1 MADLSVF
8 WLRVAAV
15 LYSVGLLHAILTLVK
30 RKQQL
35 MRPALLTLGLGAVF
49 HFVSIVEDGLTTQH
63 CPITNLY
70 QTLSMC
76 SFLIVILYFVVAWR
90 YKVEGLSLFV
100 FPLVFVMSL
109 VATMGHPVDS
119 WPNSALRTA
128 WLTVHIV
135 LVLLGY
141 AALALTAIAALL
153 YLFQEHELKSK
164 RPGRFH
170 NRLPAL
176 GTLDDMISR
185 FMGLGFALMTL
196 GVIAASTWAF
206 IELKSAWIT
215 QPSIAISFFTWG
227 MYLALVFLRVTAGW
241 RGRKAAVMTVV
252 VLGFCAVTWV
262 AHSHLGGWVARP

>member
-1 MADLSVF
+1 MSVF
-8 WLRVAAV
+8 WLRIAAA
-15 LYSVGLLHAILTLVK
+15 LYSIGLLHAIMTLVK
-30 RKQQL
+30 RKEQL
-35 MRPALLTLGLGAVF
+35 MRPALLTLALGAVF
-49 HFVSIVEDGLTTQH
+49 HLVSIVEDGLTTQH

-76 SFLIVILYFVVAWR
+76 SFLIVVFYFVVAWK

-100 FPLVFVMSL
+100 FPLVFVMAL
-109 VATMGHPVDS
+109 VGSMSNPVNS
-119 WPNSALRTA
+119 WPNAALRNA

-141 AALALTAIAALL
+141 AALVLTAIASLL
-153 YLFQEHELKSK
+153 YLFQERELKSK

-176 GTLDDMISR
+176 GTLDDLISR

-196 GVIAASTWAF
+196 AVIAASTWAF

-227 MYLALVFLRVTAGW
+227 MYMALVFLRMTAGW
-241 RGRKAAVMTVV
+241 RGRKAALMTVV
-252 VLGFCAVTWV
+252 VLAFSAITWV
-262 AHSHLGGWVARP
+262 AHSRLGALMQRP

>member
-1 MADLSVF
+1 MADMSVF
-8 WLRVAAV
+8 WLRVAAA
-15 LYSVGLLHAILTLVK
+15 LYSIGLLHAIMTLVK
-30 RKQQL
+30 RKEQL
-35 MRPALLTLGLGAVF
+35 MRPALLTLALGAVF
-49 HFVSIVEDGLTTQH
+49 HLVSIVEDGLTTQH

-76 SFLIVILYFVVAWR
+76 SFLIVVLYFVVAWK

-109 VATMGHPVDS
+109 VASMSNPVNS
-119 WPNSALRTA
+119 WPNAALRNA

-141 AALALTAIAALL
+141 AALVLTAVASLL
-153 YLFQEHELKSK
+153 YLFQERELKSK
-164 RPGRFH
+164 KPGRFH

-176 GTLDDMISR
+176 GTLDDLISR

-196 GVIAASTWAF
+196 AVIAASTWAF

-227 MYLALVFLRVTAGW
+227 MYMALMFLRVTAGW
-241 RGRKAAVMTVV
+241 RGRKAALMTVA
-252 VLGFCAVTWV
+252 VLASCAVTWV
-262 AHSHLGGWVARP
+262 AHSRLGALMQRT